1 MRNVLLSLVVVVV
14 LAAGGLGGTFAT
26 WSDSETSGNNTI
38 VTGSL
43 DLKVNGTDDKP
54 WGEGVPKLIEEVC
67 VVPCNLY
74 GPYDAYVIIEGENT
88 TVLHDI
94 IIENIRQVEGINTT
108 MTCFV
113 AD

>member
-1 MRNVLLSLVVVVV
+1 MVSMDKALVLLTLEPGMGTEVLERLAKIDGVVE
-14 LAAGGLGGTFAT
+14 AHF
-26 WSDSETSGNNTI
+26 
-38 VTGSL
+38 
-43 DLKVNGTDDKP
+43 
-54 WGEGVPKLIEEVC
+54 
-67 VVPCNLY
+67 LY